1 MFLLYTRK
9 SQKYGF
15 HINRNGKNAKKVYN
29 RSHFCLIYEIICIFA
44 EVKNTYNYYKR
55 MEIKKSPK
63 ADLEKGKTLSI
74 LMGFVVGLAVLFVGF
89 EWSTRDVMVVQASEG
104 VADIIA
110 EEEVEITR
118 PENTPPPPPPPP
130 APVVTEVLNV
140 VEDDV
145 ELEQQDILS
154 SEDDQTSAQEAVYTP
169 PAVVEEEEESAQQ
182 IFTVVEEMPKF
193 PGGDAELLKFI
204 AKSIKY
210 PVIAQENGIQGR
222 VICAF
227 VVNRDGSVVDAEVLR
242 GVDPSLDKEALR
254 VIGTMPKW
262 TPGKPQRLLLI
273 RLG

>member
-1 MFLLYTRK
+1 M
-9 SQKYGF
+9 
-15 HINRNGKNAKKVYN
+15 
-29 RSHFCLIYEIICIFA
+29 
-44 EVKNTYNYYKR
+44 EV
-55 MEIKKSPK
+55 KKSPK

-74 LMGFVVGLAVLFVGF
+74 LMGAIVALAILFVGF
-89 EWSTRDVMVVQASEG
+89 EWGSRDIQVVSASDG

-110 EEEVEITR
+110 EEEIEITR

-145 ELEQQDILS
+145 ELEQQEIAS
-154 SEDDQTSAQEAVYTP
+154 SEDSQNAVQQETFVA

-222 VICAF
+222 VICSF

-262 TPGKPQRLLLI
+262 TPGKQRGKPVRVKYTVPI
-273 RLG
+273 TFRLQ

>member
-1 MFLLYTRK
+1 
-9 SQKYGF
+9 
-15 HINRNGKNAKKVYN
+15 
-29 RSHFCLIYEIICIFA
+29 
-44 EVKNTYNYYKR
+44 

-63 ADLEKGKTLSI
+63 ADLERGKTLSI

-89 EWSTRDVMVVQASEG
+89 EWSDSEVQVATESDQ

-154 SEDDQTSAQEAVYTP
+154 SEDSQDAVQQETFIA
-169 PAVVEEEEESAQQ
+169 PAVVEEEEESSQT
-182 IFTVVEEMPKF
+182 IFTVVEEMPDF
-193 PGGDAELLKFI
+193 PGGQAELLKFI

-227 VVNRDGSVVDAEVLR
+227 VVNKDGSVVDAEVLR

-262 TPGKPQRLLLI
+262 KPGKQRGKPVRVKYTAPITLTLQ
-273 RLG
+273 

>member
-1 MFLLYTRK
+1 
-9 SQKYGF
+9 
-15 HINRNGKNAKKVYN
+15 
-29 RSHFCLIYEIICIFA
+29 
-44 EVKNTYNYYKR
+44 

-63 ADLEKGKTLSI
+63 ADLERGKTLSV

-89 EWSTRDVMVVQASEG
+89 EWSTRDVMVVQESDG

-154 SEDDQTSAQEAVYTP
+154 SEDNQQEAQTAVYTP
-169 PAVVEEEEESAQQ
+169 PAVVEEEEEEAAQQ
-182 IFTVVEEMPKF
+182 IFTVVEEMPEF
-193 PGGDAELLKFI
+193 PGGQGELLKYLGH
-204 AKSIKY
+204 SIRY

-222 VICAF
+222 VVCAF
-227 VVNRDGSVVDAEVLR
+227 VINRDGSIVDAEVLR

-254 VIGTMPKW
+254 VINSMPKW
-262 TPGKPQRLLLI
+262 KPGKQRGKPVRVKYTVPVVF
-273 RLG
+273 RLQ

>member
-1 MFLLYTRK
+1 
-9 SQKYGF
+9 
-15 HINRNGKNAKKVYN
+15 
-29 RSHFCLIYEIICIFA
+29 
-44 EVKNTYNYYKR
+44 

-63 ADLEKGKTLSI
+63 ADLERGKTLSV

-89 EWSTRDVMVVQASEG
+89 EWSTRDVMVVQESDG

-154 SEDDQTSAQEAVYTP
+154 SEDNQQEAQTAGYTP
-169 PAVVEEEEESAQQ
+169 PAVVEEEEEEAAQQ
-182 IFTVVEEMPKF
+182 IFTVVEEMPEF
-193 PGGDAELLKFI
+193 PGGQGELLKYLG
-204 AKSIKY
+204 KSIKY
-210 PVIAQENGIQGR
+210 PVIAHENGIQGR

-227 VVNRDGSVVDAEVLR
+227 VVNRDGSIVDAEVLR

-254 VIGTMPKW
+254 VINSMPKW
-262 TPGKPQRLLLI
+262 KPGKQRGKPVRVKYTVPVTF
-273 RLG
+273 RLQ

>member
-1 MFLLYTRK
+1 
-9 SQKYGF
+9 
-15 HINRNGKNAKKVYN
+15 
-29 RSHFCLIYEIICIFA
+29 
-44 EVKNTYNYYKR
+44 

-63 ADLEKGKTLSI
+63 ADLEKGKTLGI
-74 LMGFVVGLAVLFVGF
+74 LMGMVVGLAVLFVGF
-89 EWSTRDVMVVQASEG
+89 EWGTKDIQVVTASDG
-104 VADIIA
+104 VQDIIA
-110 EEEVEITR
+110 EEEIEITR

-145 ELEQQDILS
+145 ELEQQDIVT
-154 SEDDQTSAQEAVYTP
+154 SEDNQKEAQVQTYVA

-193 PGGDAELLKFI
+193 PGGDSELLKFI

-222 VICAF
+222 VICSF

-254 VIGTMPKW
+254 VIATMPKW
-262 TPGKPQRLLLI
+262 TPGKQRGKPVRVKYTVPI
-273 RLG
+273 TFRLQ

>member
-1 MFLLYTRK
+1 
-9 SQKYGF
+9 
-15 HINRNGKNAKKVYN
+15 
-29 RSHFCLIYEIICIFA
+29 
-44 EVKNTYNYYKR
+44 

-63 ADLEKGKTLSI
+63 ADLERGKTLSV

-89 EWSTRDVMVVQASEG
+89 EWSTRDVMVVQESDG

-154 SEDDQTSAQEAVYTP
+154 SEDNQQEAQTAVYTP
-169 PAVVEEEEESAQQ
+169 PAVVEEEEEEAAQQ
-182 IFTVVEEMPKF
+182 IFTVVEEMPDF
-193 PGGDAELLKFI
+193 PGGQMELLKYLG
-204 AKSIKY
+204 KSIKY

-222 VICAF
+222 VVCAF
-227 VVNRDGSVVDAEVLR
+227 VINRDGSIVDAEVLR

-254 VIGTMPKW
+254 VINSMPKW
-262 TPGKPQRLLLI
+262 KPGKQRGKPVRVKYTVPVVF
-273 RLG
+273 RLQ